1 MTSDIED
8 ELQLHDQDDTLQQ
21 EQVDIEEEENPIN
34 KEKDPNKTQEI
45 DRPLIVINNY
55 VIIIC
60 YIFLSLEGVIQIV
73 AVILLLELIS
83 HQQYDICTD
92 YLFNLFVLIIGGN

>member
-34 KEKDPNKTQEI
+34 KEKDSNQTQEI

-55 VIIIC
+55 VIIML
-60 YIFLSLEGVIQIV
+60 YISQSRRRY
-73 AVILLLELIS
+73 A
-83 HQQYDICTD
+83 
-92 YLFNLFVLIIGGN
+92 NNGGNFITGVDITSAV